1 MADSAGRVGIVLKGY
16 PRLSETFIAQEI
28 LELQRAGFDLEIIS
42 LRHPTDKSVH
52 PTHREIAAP
61 VGYLP
66 EYLHDEP
73 MRVIR
78 AWWRARRLP
87 GYRAAIRAFLTDF
100 ARDRTRNR
108 VRRFGQGL
116 VIASEYAPRLSL
128 LYAHFIHTPASA
140 ARYASLMTAIPFA
153 VSAHAKD
160 IWTTPAWE
168 LTQKLAEC
176 QWCVTCTAGG
186 RAELASHAPDPGK
199 VHLVY
204 HGIDLSRFPSPGRI
218 DADASGGA
226 VRFLTVGRAVEKK
239 GIDTLIDALAL
250 LPAGLDWRWTHI
262 GGGPLRDALKARA
275 VSNGVADR
283 CAFLGSLPQEDVL
296 QAYRTHDL
304 FVLPCRIDADGDR
317 DGLPNV
323 LVEAQSQALPVL
335 TTPVSGIPELVVEG
349 ENGMFVD
356 PDDAAGLAA
365 KLQALAG
372 DAGLRARLGRE
383 GERRVRTRFDHK
395 ATIVELEA
403 LLTASLLA
411 RAIELGK

>member
-1 MADSAGRVGIVLKGY
+1 MSDSAGRVGVVLKGY

-52 PTHREIAAP
+52 PTHREISAP

-73 MRVIR
+73 MRVLR
-78 AWWRARRLP
+78 AWLSARRLP
-87 GYRAAIRAFLTDF
+87 GYGAALRSFLGDLW
-100 ARDRTRNR
+100 RDRTRNR
-108 VRRFGQGL
+108 IRRFGQGL
-116 VIASEYAPRLSL
+116 VIAAEYAPRLSL

-140 ARYASLMTAIPFA
+140 ARYASLMTGIPFA

-168 LTQKLAEC
+168 LAQKLAQCE
-176 QWCVTCTAGG
+176 WCVTCTAGG
-186 RAELASHAPDPGK
+186 RAELARHAPDPRK
-199 VHLVY
+199 VQLVY
-204 HGIDLSRFPSPGRI
+204 HGIDLSRFPAPEPAEPPGET
-218 DADASGGA
+218 AP

-250 LPAGLDWRWTHI
+250 LPPTLDWRWTHI

-275 VSNGVADR
+275 LANGLADR
-283 CAFLGSLPQEDVL
+283 CAFLGSLPQEEVL
-296 QAYRTHDL
+296 KAYRTHDL

-335 TTPVSGIPELVVEG
+335 TTPVSGIPELIAEG
-349 ENGMFVD
+349 ENGVFVH
-356 PDDAAGLAA
+356 PDDPAGLAA
-365 KLQALAG
+365 KLQELAA

-383 GERRVRTRFDHK
+383 GERRVRTRFDHR

-403 LLTASLLA
+403 LLTASLRGRTA
-411 RAIELGK
+411 GSAA